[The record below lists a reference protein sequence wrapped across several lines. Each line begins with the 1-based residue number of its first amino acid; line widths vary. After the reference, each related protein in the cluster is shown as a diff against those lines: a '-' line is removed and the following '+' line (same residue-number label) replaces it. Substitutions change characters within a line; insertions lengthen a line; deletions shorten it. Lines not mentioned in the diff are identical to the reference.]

1 MRNRLPHVDGAVRR
15 AGRARPDVAL
25 GLEGIIIRVKSLVG
39 DDVIGAVVAVVNGGN
54 RRDHLVDRSGR
65 IGSEK
70 GSVIQRRIF
79 VLAQL
84 LEILAV
90 GAEVKGRIARAGEY
104 LAGFHLLDH
113 DCAALGVLAL
123 LVFAD
128 AVFAQIEND
137 LLECLLGGRLQGD
150 IDRGFHVVARL
161 GHFCIV
167 FA

>member
-1 MRNRLPHVDGAVRR
+1 MRNCLAHVDLSVRR

-25 GLEGIIIRVKSLVG
+25 RLERIVERVKSLVG
-39 DDVIGAVVAVVNGGN
+39 DDMIGAVVAVVNGGN
-54 RRDHLVDRSGR
+54 GRDHLVDRSGR
-65 IGSEK
+65 IGCEK

-113 DCAALGVLAL
+113 DRAALGVLAL

-128 AVFAQIEND
+128 TVFAQIEND
-137 LLECLLGGRLQGD
+137 LLERLLGGRLQGD
-150 IDRGFHVVARL
+150 INRGFHVVARL